1 MDAGHCAIL
10 WISKWIRYADQI
22 TSVCVL
28 IQINTQIN
36 TAFVLYSML
45 CYVSIY
51 IEPFPLVSKCSKAL
65 FSSLSRCDTH
75 HSMFNVM
82 FLESNQET
90 VLACSRYRA
99 LPTIFMT
106 GSAGIWTQGLITSWL
121 KLWCSRPFTHASPV
135 WPSYDVSWYVKP
147 YLDYATSK
155 TRSPSVCSESSC
167 TKICAV
173 IWDEVSVS
181 TPFGMITE

>member
-1 MDAGHCAIL
+1 
-10 WISKWIRYADQI
+10 
-22 TSVCVL
+22 
-28 IQINTQIN
+28 
-36 TAFVLYSML
+36 ML

-51 IEPFPLVSKCSKAL
+51 IAPFPLVSKCSKAL
-65 FSSLSRCDTH
+65 FSSLSRCVTH

-121 KLWCSRPFTHASPV
+121 KLWCSRPFTHASPNIKQSKILRKTQL
-135 WPSYDVSWYVKP
+135 PVSLLRWDHAGMLGLEPNRLQKP
-147 YLDYATSK
+147 QATSS
-155 TRSPSVCSESSC
+155 RR
-167 TKICAV
+167 TKYCFSL
-173 IWDEVSVS
+173 VSAHFPY
-181 TPFGMITE
+181 THLDG